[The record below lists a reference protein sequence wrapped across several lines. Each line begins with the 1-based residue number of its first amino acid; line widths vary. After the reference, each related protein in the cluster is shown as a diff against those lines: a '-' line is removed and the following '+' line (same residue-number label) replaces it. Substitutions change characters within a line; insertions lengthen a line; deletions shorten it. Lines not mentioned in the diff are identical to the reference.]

1 MIIILL
7 AYYGPNAELL
17 GNIKLAIWQ
26 FQNPISDIGAYTF
39 NVAVLLIVDLVSFMI
54 NGIVLRIFCKINVL
68 KVIHGLQKRFWHV
81 FWAAESFLLMVVR
94 LKLFG
99 SSFDI
104 YNLDSSLVEFDFQN
118 FFQSML
124 GAGYD
129 MTFEFDWKDGRYVLN
144 DTLRNM
150 N

>member
-1 MIIILL
+1 MFTHCLRTNFTDDVKELVIGERCSLLSLAYMIIILL

-26 FQNPISDIGAYTF
+26 FQNPIPDIGAYTF

-68 KVIHGLQKRFWHV
+68 KVIHGLQKRFWHI

-94 LKLFG
+94 LKLP
-99 SSFDI
+99 I
-104 YNLDSSLVEFDFQN
+104 
-118 FFQSML
+118 
-124 GAGYD
+124 
-129 MTFEFDWKDGRYVLN
+129 WKLI
-144 DTLRNM
+144 
-150 N
+150 